1 MKPHNL
7 ANRFRQR
14 RMERFVELVGPLD
27 TPVRILDIGGTADY
41 WRALPTL
48 YGAPNVEI
56 TIVNLGVTEFDESN
70 LHVRHGNACSL
81 PQYKDMS
88 FDVVHSNSVIEHVGP
103 WEAMRAMASEVRR
116 LAPKHFV
123 QTPNKWFP
131 IEPHYKLPLVQ
142 FLPVV
147 ARAYV
152 VRKLKRHLGD
162 DQSDILKAV
171 RNTRLLGARQMRSL
185 FPDSALERE
194 RLGGLTK
201 SIIAI
206 RPAR

>member
-14 RMERFVELVGPLD
+14 RMERFVELVGPLK
-27 TPVRILDIGGTADY
+27 TRVRILDIGGTAEY

-48 YGAPNVEI
+48 YNASNVEI
-56 TIVNLGVTEFDESN
+56 TIVNLGAKAFDESN
-70 LHVRHGNACSL
+70 LRVRCGNACSL
-81 PQYKDMS
+81 PEFENMS

-103 WEAMRAMASEVRR
+103 WEAMQSMAREVRR
-116 LAPKHFV
+116 LAPKYFV

-142 FLPVV
+142 FLPEV
-147 ARAYV
+147 ARARV
-152 VRKLKRHLGD
+152 VRKLRRYYGSKE
-162 DQSDILKAV
+162 SDILKGV
-171 RNTRLLGARQMRSL
+171 RNTRLLSAGQMRDL
-185 FPDSALERE
+185 FPDGTLQRE
-194 RLGGLTK
+194 RFGGLTK

-206 RPAR
+206 RQAP